1 MFLSFNR
8 ERYCS
13 IAKPPET
20 YRNPPKPPE
29 TYRNPPKPTETYRNP
44 TKPHP
49 KSWQPSGSL
58 VARILKW
65 VSVGF
70 AVEQFFILNWVSVG
84 FAVEQFLIGF
94 RYCAV
99 PLQKHIKTPPKHH
112 ALPQN
117 MGSRYSFSVKQ
128 SKVVDSKIT
137 TIHPFHRQME
147 HF

>member
-1 MFLSFNR
+1 MYIMYIIYG
-8 ERYCS
+8 YCS

-94 RYCAV
+94 RYWVYVC
-99 PLQKHIKTPPKHH
+99 KHTSRH
-112 ALPQN
+112 PQN
-117 MGSRYSFSVKQ
+117 TAHYHKTWA
-128 SKVVDSKIT
+128 VDIANPNPSPNPNPTLKKK
-137 TIHPFHRQME
+137 
-147 HF
+147 